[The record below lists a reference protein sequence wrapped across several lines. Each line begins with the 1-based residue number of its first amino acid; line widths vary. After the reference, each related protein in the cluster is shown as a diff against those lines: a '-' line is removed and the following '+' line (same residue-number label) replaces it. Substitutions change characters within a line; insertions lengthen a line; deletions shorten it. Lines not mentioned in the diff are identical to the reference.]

1 MMKSTE
7 VLTLEAVSKSFPATL
22 RGGEPIQILEGVSLS
37 LNRST
42 SIAITGRSGS
52 GKSTLLQISA
62 GLLSAD
68 SGSIRFEG
76 KEITKLDD
84 EHLSRLRSRSMGFIF
99 QSSLLLDDFT
109 ALENVQI
116 SAMIAGSSEKEASR
130 KSLAMLELVGMQDRL
145 GHTSDQLSGGERQR
159 VAIARALVN
168 EPSLI
173 FADEPTGSLD
183 ERNAALVE
191 EAPTARGA
199 MHDHLPVTVPDGF
212 YATASGGIG
221 YAMPAAVGISRGAPG
236 RKVIALIGDGSAMY
250 SVQALWS
257 AAEQKS
263 DISFLI
269 LANRKYAALDSF
281 AQVFGM
287 NHVPG
292 TDITGID
299 FVKLAES
306 MGVPARSVSD
316 VDRLDAEL
324 RWSLET
330 RGPTLVEIVID

>member
-7 VLTLEAVSKSFPATL
+7 VLTLEQVSKSFPATL
-22 RGGEPIQILEGVSLS
+22 RGGEPIQILEGVSLT
-37 LNRST
+37 LNRAT

-52 GKSTLLQISA
+52 GKSTLLQVSA

-76 KEITKLDD
+76 KEISKLDD

-116 SAMIAGSSEKEASR
+116 SAMIAGYSERDASR
-130 KSLAMLELVGMQDRL
+130 KALAMLELVGMQDRL
-145 GHTSDQLSGGERQR
+145 GHTSDHLSGGERQR

-191 EAPTARGA
+191 DLLFSLVAERE
-199 MHDHLPVTVPDGF
+199 V
-212 YATASGGIG
+212 
-221 YAMPAAVGISRGAPG
+221 
-236 RKVIALIGDGSAMY
+236 ALM
-250 SVQALWS
+250 
-257 AAEQKS
+257 
-263 DISFLI
+263 LI
-269 LANRKYAALDSF
+269 THNLSF
-281 AQVFGM
+281 ASRCHTVYQLHNGNVE
-287 NHVPG
+287 V
-292 TDITGID
+292 
-299 FVKLAES
+299 
-306 MGVPARSVSD
+306 RS
-316 VDRLDAEL
+316 
-324 RWSLET
+324 
-330 RGPTLVEIVID
+330 

>member
-7 VLTLEAVSKSFPATL
+7 VLTLEQVSKSFPATL
-22 RGGEPIQILEGVSLS
+22 RGGEPIQILEGVSLT
-37 LNRST
+37 LNRAT

-52 GKSTLLQISA
+52 GKSTLLQVSA

-76 KEITKLDD
+76 KEISKLDD

-116 SAMIAGSSEKEASR
+116 SAMIAGYSERDASR
-130 KSLAMLELVGMQDRL
+130 KALAMLELVGMQDRL

-191 EAPTARGA
+191 DLLFSLVAERE
-199 MHDHLPVTVPDGF
+199 V
-212 YATASGGIG
+212 
-221 YAMPAAVGISRGAPG
+221 
-236 RKVIALIGDGSAMY
+236 ALM
-250 SVQALWS
+250 
-257 AAEQKS
+257 
-263 DISFLI
+263 LI
-269 LANRKYAALDSF
+269 THNLSF
-281 AQVFGM
+281 ASRCHTVYQLHNGNVE
-287 NHVPG
+287 V
-292 TDITGID
+292 
-299 FVKLAES
+299 
-306 MGVPARSVSD
+306 RS
-316 VDRLDAEL
+316 
-324 RWSLET
+324 
-330 RGPTLVEIVID
+330 

>member
-159 VAIARALVN
+159 VAIARPLVN

-191 EAPTARGA
+191 DLLFSLVAEREVALMLITHNLAFASRCN
-199 MHDHLPVTVPDGF
+199 TV
-212 YATASGGIG
+212 YQ
-221 YAMPAAVGISRGAPG
+221 
-236 RKVIALIGDGSAMY
+236 LH
-250 SVQALWS
+250 
-257 AAEQKS
+257 
-263 DISFLI
+263 
-269 LANRKYAALDSF
+269 NRN
-281 AQVFGM
+281 VE
-287 NHVPG
+287 V
-292 TDITGID
+292 
-299 FVKLAES
+299 
-306 MGVPARSVSD
+306 RS
-316 VDRLDAEL
+316 
-324 RWSLET
+324 
-330 RGPTLVEIVID
+330 

>member
-7 VLTLEAVSKSFPATL
+7 VLTLEAVSKSFSATL

-191 EAPTARGA
+191 DLLFSLVAEREVALMLITHNLAFASRCN
-199 MHDHLPVTVPDGF
+199 TV
-212 YATASGGIG
+212 YQ
-221 YAMPAAVGISRGAPG
+221 
-236 RKVIALIGDGSAMY
+236 LH
-250 SVQALWS
+250 
-257 AAEQKS
+257 
-263 DISFLI
+263 
-269 LANRKYAALDSF
+269 NRN
-281 AQVFGM
+281 VE
-287 NHVPG
+287 V
-292 TDITGID
+292 
-299 FVKLAES
+299 
-306 MGVPARSVSD
+306 RS
-316 VDRLDAEL
+316 
-324 RWSLET
+324 
-330 RGPTLVEIVID
+330 

>member
-7 VLTLEAVSKSFPATL
+7 VLTLEQVSKSFPATL
-22 RGGEPIQILEGVSLS
+22 RGGEPIQILEGVSLT
-37 LNRST
+37 LNRAT

-52 GKSTLLQISA
+52 GKSTLLQVSA

-76 KEITKLDD
+76 KEIPCLDD

-116 SAMIAGSSEKEASR
+116 SAMIAGYSERDASR
-130 KSLAMLELVGMQDRL
+130 KALAMLELVGMQDRL

-191 EAPTARGA
+191 DLLFSLVAEREVALMLITHNLAFASRCN
-199 MHDHLPVTVPDGF
+199 TV
-212 YATASGGIG
+212 YQ
-221 YAMPAAVGISRGAPG
+221 
-236 RKVIALIGDGSAMY
+236 LH
-250 SVQALWS
+250 
-257 AAEQKS
+257 
-263 DISFLI
+263 
-269 LANRKYAALDSF
+269 NR
-281 AQVFGM
+281 
-287 NHVPG
+287 N
-292 TDITGID
+292 
-299 FVKLAES
+299 
-306 MGVPARSVSD
+306 
-316 VDRLDAEL
+316 
-324 RWSLET
+324 
-330 RGPTLVEIVID
+330 VEVRF

>member
-7 VLTLEAVSKSFPATL
+7 VLTLEQVSKSFPATL
-22 RGGEPIQILEGVSLS
+22 RGGEPIQILEGVSLT
-37 LNRST
+37 LNRAT

-52 GKSTLLQISA
+52 GKSTLLQVSA

-76 KEITKLDD
+76 KEISKLDD

-116 SAMIAGSSEKEASR
+116 SAMIAGYSERDASR
-130 KSLAMLELVGMQDRL
+130 KAFAMLELVGMQDRL

-191 EAPTARGA
+191 DLLFSLVAERE
-199 MHDHLPVTVPDGF
+199 V
-212 YATASGGIG
+212 
-221 YAMPAAVGISRGAPG
+221 
-236 RKVIALIGDGSAMY
+236 ALM
-250 SVQALWS
+250 
-257 AAEQKS
+257 
-263 DISFLI
+263 LI
-269 LANRKYAALDSF
+269 THNLSF
-281 AQVFGM
+281 ASRCHTVYQLHNGNVE
-287 NHVPG
+287 V
-292 TDITGID
+292 
-299 FVKLAES
+299 
-306 MGVPARSVSD
+306 RS
-316 VDRLDAEL
+316 
-324 RWSLET
+324 
-330 RGPTLVEIVID
+330 

>member
-7 VLTLEAVSKSFPATL
+7 VLTLEQVSKSFPATL
-22 RGGEPIQILEGVSLS
+22 RGGEPIQILEGVSLT
-37 LNRST
+37 LNRAT

-52 GKSTLLQISA
+52 GKSTLLQVSA

-76 KEITKLDD
+76 KEIPCLDD

-116 SAMIAGSSEKEASR
+116 SAMIAGYSERDASR
-130 KSLAMLELVGMQDRL
+130 KALAMLELVGMQDRL

-183 ERNAALVE
+183 ESNAALVE
-191 EAPTARGA
+191 DLLFSLVAEREVALMLITHNLAFASRCN
-199 MHDHLPVTVPDGF
+199 TV
-212 YATASGGIG
+212 YQ
-221 YAMPAAVGISRGAPG
+221 
-236 RKVIALIGDGSAMY
+236 LH
-250 SVQALWS
+250 
-257 AAEQKS
+257 
-263 DISFLI
+263 
-269 LANRKYAALDSF
+269 NR
-281 AQVFGM
+281 
-287 NHVPG
+287 N
-292 TDITGID
+292 
-299 FVKLAES
+299 
-306 MGVPARSVSD
+306 
-316 VDRLDAEL
+316 
-324 RWSLET
+324 
-330 RGPTLVEIVID
+330 VEVRF

>member
-7 VLTLEAVSKSFPATL
+7 VLTLEQVSKSFPATL
-22 RGGEPIQILEGVSLS
+22 RGGEPIQILEGVSLT
-37 LNRST
+37 LNRAT

-52 GKSTLLQISA
+52 GKSTLLQVSA

-76 KEITKLDD
+76 KEIPCLDD

-116 SAMIAGSSEKEASR
+116 SAMIAGYSERDASR
-130 KSLAMLELVGMQDRL
+130 KALAMLELVGLQDRL

-191 EAPTARGA
+191 DLLFSLVAEREVALMLITHNLAFASRCN
-199 MHDHLPVTVPDGF
+199 TV
-212 YATASGGIG
+212 YQ
-221 YAMPAAVGISRGAPG
+221 
-236 RKVIALIGDGSAMY
+236 LH
-250 SVQALWS
+250 
-257 AAEQKS
+257 
-263 DISFLI
+263 
-269 LANRKYAALDSF
+269 NR
-281 AQVFGM
+281 
-287 NHVPG
+287 N
-292 TDITGID
+292 
-299 FVKLAES
+299 
-306 MGVPARSVSD
+306 
-316 VDRLDAEL
+316 
-324 RWSLET
+324 
-330 RGPTLVEIVID
+330 VEVRF

>member
-7 VLTLEAVSKSFPATL
+7 VLTLEQVSKSFPATL
-22 RGGEPIQILEGVSLS
+22 RGGEPIQILEGVSLT
-37 LNRST
+37 LNRAT

-52 GKSTLLQISA
+52 GKSTLLQVSA

-76 KEITKLDD
+76 KEIPWLDD

-116 SAMIAGSSEKEASR
+116 SAMIAGASERDASR
-130 KSLAMLELVGMQDRL
+130 KALAMLELVGMQDRL

-191 EAPTARGA
+191 DLLFSLVAEREVALMLITHNLAFASRCN
-199 MHDHLPVTVPDGF
+199 TV
-212 YATASGGIG
+212 YQ
-221 YAMPAAVGISRGAPG
+221 
-236 RKVIALIGDGSAMY
+236 LH
-250 SVQALWS
+250 
-257 AAEQKS
+257 
-263 DISFLI
+263 
-269 LANRKYAALDSF
+269 NRN
-281 AQVFGM
+281 VE
-287 NHVPG
+287 V
-292 TDITGID
+292 
-299 FVKLAES
+299 
-306 MGVPARSVSD
+306 RS
-316 VDRLDAEL
+316 
-324 RWSLET
+324 
-330 RGPTLVEIVID
+330 

>member
-7 VLTLEAVSKSFPATL
+7 VLTLEQVSKSFPATL
-22 RGGEPIQILEGVSLS
+22 RGGEPIQILEGVSLT
-37 LNRST
+37 LNRAT

-52 GKSTLLQISA
+52 GKSTLLQVSA

-76 KEITKLDD
+76 KEIPCLDD

-116 SAMIAGSSEKEASR
+116 SAMIAGYSERDASR
-130 KSLAMLELVGMQDRL
+130 KALAMLELVGMQDRL

-191 EAPTARGA
+191 DLLFSLVAEREVALMLITHNLAFASRCN
-199 MHDHLPVTVPDGF
+199 TV
-212 YATASGGIG
+212 YRLHNRN
-221 YAMPAAVGISRGAPG
+221 V
-236 RKVIALIGDGSAMY
+236 KV
-250 SVQALWS
+250 
-257 AAEQKS
+257 
-263 DISFLI
+263 
-269 LANRKYAALDSF
+269 
-281 AQVFGM
+281 
-287 NHVPG
+287 
-292 TDITGID
+292 
-299 FVKLAES
+299 
-306 MGVPARSVSD
+306 RS
-316 VDRLDAEL
+316 
-324 RWSLET
+324 
-330 RGPTLVEIVID
+330 

>member
-7 VLTLEAVSKSFPATL
+7 VLTLEQVSKSFPATL
-22 RGGEPIQILEGVSLS
+22 RGGEPIQILEGVSLT
-37 LNRST
+37 LNRAT

-52 GKSTLLQISA
+52 GKSTLLQVSA

-76 KEITKLDD
+76 KEIPKLDD
-84 EHLSRLRSRSMGFIF
+84 EHLSRLRCRSMGFIF

-116 SAMIAGSSEKEASR
+116 SAMIAGYSERDASR
-130 KSLAMLELVGMQDRL
+130 KALAMLELVGMQDRL

-191 EAPTARGA
+191 DLLFSLVAEREVALMLITHNLAFASRC
-199 MHDHLPVTVPDGF
+199 DTV
-212 YATASGGIG
+212 Y
-221 YAMPAAVGISRGAPG
+221 R
-236 RKVIALIGDGSAMY
+236 LH
-250 SVQALWS
+250 
-257 AAEQKS
+257 
-263 DISFLI
+263 
-269 LANRKYAALDSF
+269 NRN
-281 AQVFGM
+281 VE
-287 NHVPG
+287 V
-292 TDITGID
+292 
-299 FVKLAES
+299 
-306 MGVPARSVSD
+306 RS
-316 VDRLDAEL
+316 
-324 RWSLET
+324 
-330 RGPTLVEIVID
+330 

>member
-7 VLTLEAVSKSFPATL
+7 VLTLEQVSKSFPATL
-22 RGGEPIQILEGVSLS
+22 RGGEPIQILEGVSLT
-37 LNRST
+37 LNRAT

-52 GKSTLLQISA
+52 GKSTLLQVSA

-76 KEITKLDD
+76 KEIPCLDD

-116 SAMIAGSSEKEASR
+116 SAMIAGYSERDASR
-130 KSLAMLELVGMQDRL
+130 KALAMLELVGMQDRL

-191 EAPTARGA
+191 
-199 MHDHLPVTVPDGF
+199 DLLFSLVTEREVALMLITHNLAF
-212 YATASGGIG
+212 ASRCNTV
-221 YAMPAAVGISRGAPG
+221 YQ
-236 RKVIALIGDGSAMY
+236 LH
-250 SVQALWS
+250 
-257 AAEQKS
+257 
-263 DISFLI
+263 
-269 LANRKYAALDSF
+269 NRN
-281 AQVFGM
+281 VE
-287 NHVPG
+287 V
-292 TDITGID
+292 
-299 FVKLAES
+299 
-306 MGVPARSVSD
+306 RS
-316 VDRLDAEL
+316 
-324 RWSLET
+324 
-330 RGPTLVEIVID
+330 